1 MGVLD
6 QRAHDKL
13 NTTQW
18 KPLRDFFVQV
28 AEVILGISP
37 DAQGVSAGN
46 YVKFTTGP
54 HPTSPVYAVVWPKMS
69 LPKRVIVGLALPD
82 DFEAEPLGPPPE
94 RLLYR
99 GITKFLVIYEEET
112 MPKGLSEWV
121 KRAYEEVLSPDGL
134 Q

>member
-18 KPLRDFFVQV
+18 KPIRDFFVQV
-28 AEVILGISP
+28 TEIILGVSP

-46 YVKFTTGP
+46 YVKFATGP
-54 HPTSPVYAVVWPKMS
+54 HPTSPVYAVVWPKVS
-69 LPKRVIVGLALPD
+69 LPKRLILGLALPQ
-82 DFEAEPLGPPPE
+82 DFEAERLGPPPE
-94 RLLYR
+94 RILYR
-99 GITKFLVIYEEET
+99 GITKFLVIEEGQAIPE
-112 MPKGLSEWV
+112 GLSAWAKV
-121 KRAYEEVLSPDGL
+121 AYDAAT